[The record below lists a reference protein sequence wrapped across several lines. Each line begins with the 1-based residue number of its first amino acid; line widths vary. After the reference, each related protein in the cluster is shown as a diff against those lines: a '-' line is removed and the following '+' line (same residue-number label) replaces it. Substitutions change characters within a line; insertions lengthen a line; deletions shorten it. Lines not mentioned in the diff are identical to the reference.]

1 MLSWRKQSEAFS
13 RVFKEINDRQIFKKL
28 QENEEFELKVQQLSK
43 ISHNEQGNIPAMTA
57 EEIKRCLF
65 TIRKTQ
71 MIKERFQN
79 PYLKK
84 MRRKSV
90 GMSSRNANED
100 IILESGDDSSYSLI
114 EENIVIG
121 GTHSGDTMNKS
132 MSQALINFRAA

>member
-1 MLSWRKQSEAFS
+1 MST
-13 RVFKEINDRQIFKKL
+13 D
-28 QENEEFELKVQQLSK
+28 
-43 ISHNEQGNIPAMTA
+43 
-57 EEIKRCLF
+57 EIKRCLSI
-65 TIRKTQ
+65 IRKTQ

-84 MRRKSV
+84 MRRKSL
-90 GMSSRNANED
+90 GMSSRNVNED

-121 GTHSGDTMNKS
+121 GDTMNKS

>member
-1 MLSWRKQSEAFS
+1 
-13 RVFKEINDRQIFKKL
+13 
-28 QENEEFELKVQQLSK
+28 LKVQQLSK
-43 ISHNEQGNIPAMTA
+43 ISQNEQGNIPPMSAD
-57 EEIKRCLF
+57 EIMRCLS

-84 MRRKSV
+84 MRRKSL
-90 GMSSRNANED
+90 GLSSRNANED

-121 GTHSGDTMNKS
+121 GTLSGDTMNKS
-132 MSQALINFRAA
+132 MSQALINYRAA